1 MIDMVHLTILPQRN
15 IQLAT
20 SLGRRPTARKANA
33 PGNAC
38 ERLSRPG
45 SFVTPGFVVVRK
57 VDHIALLEHGCDLL
71 GPDGGDTM
79 LPRIGT
85 NSSLSSI

>member
-1 MIDMVHLTILPQRN
+1 ML
-15 IQLAT
+15 LAT
-20 SLGRRPTARKANA
+20 P
-33 PGNAC
+33 C

-45 SFVTPGFVVVRK
+45 SFVAPGFVVVRK
-57 VDHIALLEHGCDLL
+57 VDDIAFLEHGRDLL
-71 GPDGGDTM
+71 GPDGGGTM